1 MNRKVRQFVAFVSY
15 RVDGA
20 DREEQFPVQVHDF
33 ATAQRVALRYTLE
46 VLRLTDFELRM
57 VGA

>member
-20 DREEQFPVQVHDF
+20 EREEQFPVQVQDF
-33 ATAQRVALRYTLE
+33 ATAQQLALRYILD